1 MESTIQVVG
10 GLRSIQYVSLSISF
24 SKKVVILKI
33 LKKLSHVFTG
43 YQDVFELMKLI
54 D

>member
-33 LKKLSHVFTG
+33 FKKLSHVFTSH
-43 YQDVFELMKLI
+43 QDVFGLIKLI